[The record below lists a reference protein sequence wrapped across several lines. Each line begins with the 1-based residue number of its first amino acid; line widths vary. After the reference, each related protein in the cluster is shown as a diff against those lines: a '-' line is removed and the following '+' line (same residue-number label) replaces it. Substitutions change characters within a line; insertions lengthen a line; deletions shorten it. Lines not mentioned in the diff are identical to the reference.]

1 MKRYMM
7 TERERKRHDEN
18 AKIQSLLLGED
29 LSEEERLA
37 IGISFKSIYDKVTK
51 TSHTELPAENDLGA
65 GLISVGVNPIN
76 EFGEH
81 KSVGEILDERSNLS
95 WQMWEQENKQ

>member
-51 TSHTELPAENDLGA
+51 PSITELPVENDLEA
-65 GLISVGVNPIN
+65 GLISVGVNPIKGL
-76 EFGEH
+76 GEQNF
-81 KSVGEILDERSNLS
+81 VGEFLTELSNLI
-95 WQMWEQENKQ
+95 WQLGEKEKRK